1 MSGPHHLTRF
11 INPDDLAAPRGYT
24 NGVLMPT
31 GGGAGL
37 LFIAGQVG
45 WDADAQMTGPGL
57 VEQFDRALAS
67 LLAVVRDAGG
77 RPESIGK
84 LTIFVTNKQDYL
96 DARKALGVAYRAR
109 MGTHYPAMSLVEV
122 RGLVE
127 PCAVVEIEG
136 IAVI

>member
-1 MSGPHHLTRF
+1 
-11 INPDDLAAPRGYT
+11 
-24 NGVLMPT
+24 MPT

-37 LFIAGQVG
+37 LFVAGQVG
-45 WDADAQMTGPGL
+45 WDADAQMAGPGL
-57 VEQFDRALAS
+57 VEQFDRARAS

-77 RPESIGK
+77 RPESIDK

-96 DARKALGVAYRAR
+96 DARQALGVAYRAR

-122 RGLVE
+122 QGLVE
-127 PCAVVEIEG
+127 PRAVVEIEG